1 MDDAEQL
8 AVHILYSSIWRFFV
22 STRPLTISPRLDTSK
37 WSIVTWK
44 YVAHRQPPWQ
54 KLSTLKWKV
63 FVSAGSKSF
72 HRLSLCCLLLGSLS
86 FAPLLTFL
94 AFNTLYKYKLIH
106 SCCYDASP
114 LRLPWTNSFLC
125 LHLPF
130 VSTKHHK
137 PQMVRD
143 ISRDLPGR
151 PRSSTHP
158 SGRLVLCRPQGKK
171 PDTCSTSL
179 FRISLPS
186 KIGMKLWITDWTF
199 GYWGQRIRCN
209 LIASFIHAP
218 ELNL

>member
-1 MDDAEQL
+1 MRVETRVFAAGMDNGVQL
-8 AVHILYSSIWRFFV
+8 AVYTHSVLKHWTFSV
-22 STRPLTISPRLDTSK
+22 STKPISPRLDTSK

-54 KLSTLKWKV
+54 TLSTPKWKV
-63 FVSAGSKSF
+63 FVSAGSESF
-72 HRLSLCCLLLGSLS
+72 HRLSLC
-86 FAPLLTFL
+86 LLTSALLPEFYPS
-94 AFNTLYKYKLIH
+94 FDFPCFQHSKYKLIH
-106 SCCYDASP
+106 SCCYDTSL
-114 LRLPWTNSFLC
+114 LRL
-125 LHLPF
+125 LHLPL

-179 FRISLPS
+179 FRISFH
-186 KIGMKLWITDWTF
+186 KV
-199 GYWGQRIRCN
+199 YN
-209 LIASFIHAP
+209 
-218 ELNL
+218 